1 MKKQFLT
8 CILSCSIMAGC
19 HSSHPDKIILKGKI
33 DIPDNYQIALHSCQ
47 EKLPVKADS
56 LTHTYSLELSNSA
69 SGFVTIQG
77 IVETPEGPWPFSQD
91 LFCSPGTTIRTDLK
105 AGERQME
112 ISVDPK
118 DKNNNALVD
127 YNRFSLRHLYKLW
140 TSTPPAGEAKT
151 FLQKYIDSAN
161 YLSEKKYLKEPV
173 KKYLQIKSYL
183 DYAKGINHL
192 AYIYQQDRTGQ
203 LPADIE
209 SGLPAIETVL
219 DDSLALL
226 FPNDLEQILYQYLNK
241 QSQLPED
248 QLKILQ
254 EKFTQPQIREI
265 LISTIL
271 DIYVQ
276 SYNYSQDFES
286 GLSRLQAMCT
296 SLPDKGE
303 EYIRNFVAKRH
314 TVVGSPLPDATLE
327 TPDGK
332 RCKLSDLKGK
342 NLYIDLWASWC
353 VPCCQEV
360 PYLQKL
366 EKELKNKNVKFIS
379 ISIDGN
385 KKDWKERMQQLH
397 MEGNQYIVVGQELN
411 NMLNVQSIPHFLIY
425 NAEGKLIQYK
435 APRPSQDEEVR
446 KILNNLK

>member
-1 MKKQFLT
+1 MV
-8 CILSCSIMAGC
+8 GC

-33 DIPDNYQIALHSCQ
+33 DIPSNYQISLRTKQ
-47 EKLPVKADS
+47 EKLTVEADS
-56 LTHTYSLELSNSA
+56 LTHTYSLELNNSA
-69 SGFVTIQG
+69 SGFFTIQG
-77 IVETPEGPWPFSQD
+77 IVETPEGPWQFSQD
-91 LFCSPGTTIRTDLK
+91 LFCSPGTTIQPDLK
-105 AGERQME
+105 AGERKME

-118 DKNNNALVD
+118 DKNNSALVD
-127 YNRFSLRHLYKLW
+127 YNRFSLTHLYKLW
-140 TSTPPAGEAKT
+140 TNTPPTGEAKI
-151 FLQKYIDSAN
+151 FLQQYIDSAN
-161 YLSEKKYLKEPV
+161 YFSEKKHLKEPV

-183 DYAKGINHL
+183 DYTTGINHL
-192 AYIYQQDRTGQ
+192 AYIYKQDGAGQ
-203 LPADIE
+203 LPAGLGT
-209 SGLPAIETVL
+209 GLPAIETIL

-226 FPNDLEQILYQYLNK
+226 FPDDLEQILYQYLSK
-241 QSQLPED
+241 QSDLPED

-265 LISTIL
+265 LTSTIL
-271 DIYVQ
+271 EIYVQ

-296 SLPDKGE
+296 PLPDKGE
-303 EYIRNFVAKRH
+303 KYIRNFEAKRH
-314 TVVGSPLPDATLE
+314 TIAGSSLPDATLE

-332 RCKLSDLKGK
+332 RCKLSELKGK

-353 VPCCQEV
+353 VPCCKEV

-366 EKELKNKNVKFIS
+366 EKEIKNKKVKFIS
-379 ISIDGN
+379 ISIDEN
-385 KKDWKERMQQLH
+385 KEAWKERMQQLH

-435 APRPSQDEEVR
+435 APRPSEDEEVR
-446 KILNNLK
+446 KILNSLK